1 MKLNDI
7 LREQDIMLKIPA
19 KGRRSALA
27 GLAAELGKRVEK
39 EGRVILT
46 ALLRRER
53 LGSTGVGGGV
63 AIPHALLSDVHTPA
77 SVLATLREPVV
88 FDAPDGIPI
97 DLLLGLLWPRSDAVG
112 LLRGLAV
119 VCRNLRHP
127 ELRARLRASET
138 AAEAHAWIGHF
149 DASADGPQSRG
160 PQVNHEL
167 SSFVTRP
174 GRNANDRLSASVA
187 GA

>member
-1 MKLNDI
+1 MKFNDI
-7 LREQDIMLKIPA
+7 LREQDIMLKMPA

-27 GLAAELGKRVEK
+27 GLAAKLGKRVEK
-39 EGRVILT
+39 EGREILA

-63 AIPHALLSDVHTPA
+63 AIPHAVLCDVHTPA

-88 FDAPDGIPI
+88 FDAPDGIPV

-112 LLRGLAV
+112 LLRGLAL
-119 VCRNLRHP
+119 VCRNLRHS
-127 ELRARLRASET
+127 ELRARLRTSET
-138 AAEAHAWIGHF
+138 AAEAHAWIGRF
-149 DASADGPQSRG
+149 DASADGAQSRK
-160 PQVNHEL
+160 PQVHHEL
-167 SSFVTRP
+167 SRFVTRP
-174 GRNANDRLSASVA
+174 GRDVSDRLIASVA